1 MLTVVLFYFFLCAFW
16 LENVIQLKIA
26 TIIGLSLQN
35 IIFFLLFLVWAITCI
50 KKRKIFESNRVN
62 KYLFLLFVVICV
74 SIPLKYLLNEVP
86 DLNLFE
92 EMVSL
97 KELLNPILLFFIFY
111 NLINDMKS
119 CKHVMAGLIVFLIIT
134 MISTFAI
141 STGLFQFGYLNV
153 VSKRS
158 SGFGEPN
165 QYASYLVLF
174 LPLLFSGALFADT
187 KKKRTLSVAVNIV
200 ALICL
205 LMTGSRGGVISLFFC
220 VCVYLFVFSRQ
231 GLIRPIVF
239 ILVLLVG
246 IPVLGA
252 SAYFFAP
259 SHVKEIVVNRF
270 DISKVR
276 DRDELTSGRNILWA
290 NGFQLFLESPLFGHG
305 LATFIPLMKKNFHV
319 YGNSHN
325 DYLLYL
331 VHYGVIGLGLFLMV
345 LWSIFR
351 ESMHIVRHTSDA
363 ELRILSLSYFAG
375 LSGYAVAM
383 FGVNVIQPQFL
394 FWVYTAVLLKYGRLV
409 KPLEIE
415 SYGCQP

>member
-1 MLTVVLFYFFLCAFW
+1 
-16 LENVIQLKIA
+16 
-26 TIIGLSLQN
+26 
-35 IIFFLLFLVWAITCI
+35 
-50 KKRKIFESNRVN
+50 
-62 KYLFLLFVVICV
+62 
-74 SIPLKYLLNEVP
+74 
-86 DLNLFE
+86 
-92 EMVSL
+92 
-97 KELLNPILLFFIFY
+97 
-111 NLINDMKS
+111 
-119 CKHVMAGLIVFLIIT
+119 
-134 MISTFAI
+134 
-141 STGLFQFGYLNV
+141 
-153 VSKRS
+153 
-158 SGFGEPN
+158 
-165 QYASYLVLF
+165 
-174 LPLLFSGALFADT
+174 
-187 KKKRTLSVAVNIV
+187 
-200 ALICL
+200 
-205 LMTGSRGGVISLFFC
+205 
-220 VCVYLFVFSRQ
+220 
-231 GLIRPIVF
+231 
-239 ILVLLVG
+239 VLLVG